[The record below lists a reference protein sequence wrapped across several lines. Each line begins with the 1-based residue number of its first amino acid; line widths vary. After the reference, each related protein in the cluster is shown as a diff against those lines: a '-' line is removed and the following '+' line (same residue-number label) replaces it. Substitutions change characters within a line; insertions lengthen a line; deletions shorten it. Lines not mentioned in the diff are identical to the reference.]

1 MTRPA
6 SAGRGAGPKHAPGA
20 KRTPFVLLVLGLIVG
35 GFCALLAL
43 NTVSA
48 ANELKRHDLA
58 ARDQSVANSIVG
70 LQNDVAASAAPS
82 NLARAAD
89 QLGMVPAGNPAFLV
103 IGKDGSVTVMG
114 SPAAASASA
123 YVPPSDP
130 RTSTSTSTAQTS
142 TAKTSTAQTSTA
154 QTSTAKTSTA
164 KTSTAQTPTAK
175 RTATSTPT
183 TPSSTPTPQLT
194 LPGGPR

>member
-130 RTSTSTSTAQTS
+130 RTSTSTSTV
-142 TAKTSTAQTSTA
+142 

-164 KTSTAQTPTAK
+164 KTSTAQTPTAQTPTAK